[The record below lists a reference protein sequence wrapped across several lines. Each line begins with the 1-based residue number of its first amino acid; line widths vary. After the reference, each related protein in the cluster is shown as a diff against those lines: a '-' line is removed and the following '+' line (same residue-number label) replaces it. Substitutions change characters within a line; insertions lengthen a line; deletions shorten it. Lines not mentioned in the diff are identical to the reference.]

1 MCPKTGQK
9 VAFFP
14 ILEELPASNL
24 FLTTLMGLNVISWGG
39 NLAKRPKT
47 KFQDPN
53 FNGYDYDFFHLELYL
68 SKYGDYT
75 MNSIIAKL

>member
-1 MCPKTGQK
+1 M
-9 VAFFP
+9 
-14 ILEELPASNL
+14 

-53 FNGYDYDFFHLELYL
+53 VNGYDYDFFHLELYQ
-68 SKYGDYT
+68 SKYGDLPIKNRVVSKIDT
-75 MNSIIAKL
+75 M